1 MAEETIPTISSN
13 SEFVVSARKYRPQT
27 FRSVIGQSHI
37 TETLIGAISRG
48 QLAHAYL
55 FTGPRGVGKTT
66 CARIFA
72 RSINCLS
79 PTTEHEACGVCESCV
94 SFAKDRSFNI
104 HEMDAASN
112 NSVEDIRA
120 LNEKVRVAPQIG
132 RYSVY
137 IIDEVHMLST
147 AAFNAF
153 LKTLEEPPAHAIFI
167 LATTEKHKI
176 LPTILSRCQCYD
188 FNRIRIE
195 DTVEYLRYICQ
206 KEGVTSDEES
216 LHIIAQK
223 ADGGMRDALSTYD
236 MVVSF
241 CGNELTYDRV
251 AQSVGALDFD
261 TFFSATDMAISGDYA
276 SLLVLFD
283 KILKSGFEGQHFISG
298 LSEHFRSLLVA
309 KNPQTLPLL
318 EVTKTLLARYADQAA
333 RSDVGFLFAAIN
345 LLSATDSA
353 FRSSTNRRLHAELSL
368 MKLCGLKGTPTE
380 RAVLPKV
387 ELGTLVASP
396 SAAQNITQPVTPV
409 QPRPSTTQSPQVQ
422 PIPSAEQPL
431 QNIPQSQLQV
441 AAPASQINAINPVPN
456 PVPATPTATRPQTGS
471 VLGLSINSQPK
482 AQSDISGQQVASATP
497 ANQSTGQHTPEQVEK
512 ILIDGIGR
520 LIEVWS
526 SRNRLRIAT
535 ALSAH
540 RIEGQKLILLV
551 NGQALESELMVAK
564 LDIERDILDILG
576 VRAYIEVEMV
586 EEVQI
591 SRPVTVDQRLQYLVD
606 KNPDLLTLR
615 DKLDLTI

>member
-1 MAEETIPTISSN
+1 MSSPTPQVQSPTSP
-13 SEFVVSARKYRPQT
+13 SPDFVVSARKYRPQT
-27 FRSVIGQSHI
+27 FRSVVGQSHI
-37 TETLIGAISRG
+37 TETLVGAISRG

-72 RSINCLS
+72 RSINCLNPNS
-79 PTTEHEACGVCESCV
+79 DFEPCGVCESCV

-120 LNEKVRVAPQIG
+120 LNEKVRVAPQVG
-132 RYSVY
+132 KYSVY

-195 DTVEYLRYICQ
+195 DTVEYLRYIC
-206 KEGVTSDEES
+206 KSEGVTSDDES

-223 ADGGMRDALSTYD
+223 ADGGMRDALSTFD

-241 CGNELTYDRV
+241 CGNALTYDRV

-261 TFFSATDMAISGDYA
+261 TFFSATDMALSGDYG
-276 SLLVLFD
+276 SLVMLFD
-283 KILKSGFEGQHFISG
+283 NTLSKGFEGQHFISG
-298 LSEHFRSLLVA
+298 LAEHFRSLLVA

-318 EVTKTLLARYADQAA
+318 EASGNLLKRYADQANKA
-333 RSDVGFLFAAIN
+333 DVSFLFGGIN
-345 LLSATDSA
+345 LLNTTDGT
-353 FRSSTNRRLHAELSL
+353 FRTATNRRLHAELAL
-368 MKLCGLKGTPTE
+368 MKLCGLKGTPPE
-380 RAVLPKV
+380 RAVLPRV
-387 ELGTLVASP
+387 EFSGAGATTVAAAPSP
-396 SAAQNITQPVTPV
+396 AQNQ
-409 QPRPSTTQSPQVQ
+409 
-422 PIPSAEQPL
+422 A
-431 QNIPQSQLQV
+431 
-441 AAPASQINAINPVPN
+441 
-456 PVPATPTATRPQTGS
+456 PVPAPAPVATPPVVEPTRDPLPVTQVSPPTPTPAPVPTPAPTPKGGS
-471 VLGLSINSQPK
+471 VLGFSINNQATQTTNNQPETATNRPEAAQPK
-482 AQSDISGQQVASATP
+482 TEAEIAQILGE
-497 ANQSTGQHTPEQVEK
+497 NVEK
-512 ILIDGIGR
+512 LIG
-520 LIEVWS
+520 LWN

-535 ALSAH
+535 ALSSH
-540 RIEGQKLILLV
+540 RVDGAKLVLLV
-551 NGQALESELMVAK
+551 SGEALQSELEMAK
-564 LDIERDILDILG
+564 QDIERDILDIMG
-576 VRAYIEVEMV
+576 VRATLAVEIVDEVSV
-586 EEVQI
+586 
-591 SRPVTVDQRLQYLVD
+591 SRPVTVDQRLQHLVD
-606 KNPDLLTLR
+606 INPDIITLR

>member
-1 MAEETIPTISSN
+1 MAEETIPSSPATTQ
-13 SEFVVSARKYRPQT
+13 EFVVSARKYRPQT

-72 RSINCLS
+72 RSINCLN
-79 PTTEHEACGVCESCV
+79 PTSEHEACGVCESCV
-94 SFAKDRSFNI
+94 AFAKDRSFNI

-112 NSVEDIRA
+112 NSVEDIRS
-120 LNEKVRVAPQIG
+120 LNEKVRVSPQIG

-206 KEGVTSDEES
+206 KEGVTTDEES

-241 CGNELTYDRV
+241 CGNTLSYDRV

-261 TFFSATDMAISGDYA
+261 TFFSATNMALMGDYA
-276 SLLVLFD
+276 SLLVMFD
-283 KILKSGFEGQHFISG
+283 GVLKKGFEGQHFISG

-309 KNPQTLPLL
+309 KNPQTLTLL
-318 EVTKTLLARYADQAA
+318 EVTSSLASRYAEQASRA
-333 RSDVGFLFAAIN
+333 EVPFLFAGIN
-345 LLSATDSA
+345 LLNITDSG
-353 FRSSTNRRLHAELSL
+353 FRSATNRRLHAELAL
-368 MKLCGLKGTPTE
+368 MKLCGLKGVPPE
-380 RAVLPKV
+380 RALLPKV
-387 ELGTLVASP
+387 SGQIVQATPVAQQPLVAQPAPVAQQTPTVQQTPSSMPSP
-396 SAAQNITQPVTPV
+396 TSGGAQNAEQQSTTSTQPISQNSAP
-409 QPRPSTTQSPQVQ
+409 QAQSPQGAQTVNSHASNGSFLGFSINGT
-422 PIPSAEQPL
+422 PKNDTA
-431 QNIPQSQLQV
+431 QNGEPKGE
-441 AAPASQINAINPVPN
+441 AAPTLAEKTQEQIA
-456 PVPATPTATRPQTGS
+456 
-471 VLGLSINSQPK
+471 
-482 AQSDISGQQVASATP
+482 
-497 ANQSTGQHTPEQVEK
+497 E
-512 ILIDGIGR
+512 ILTNGIGKVVE
-520 LIEVWS
+520 LWK
-526 SRNRLRIAT
+526 SRNRIRIAT
-535 ALSAH
+535 ALSSH
-540 RIEGQKLILLV
+540 RIEGSTLTLLV
-551 NGQALESELMVAK
+551 SGEALQSELQLAQ
-564 LDIERDILDILG
+564 LDIQRDIIEQLG
-576 VRAYIEVEMV
+576 VRVTIAVETIDDI
-586 EEVQI
+586 QI
-591 SRPVTVDQRLQYLVD
+591 SRPVTVEQRLQHLVD
-606 KNPDLLTLR
+606 KNPTILDLR
-615 DKLDLTI
+615 QKLDLTI

>member
-1 MAEETIPTISSN
+1 MAENTTSQVPNT
-13 SEFVVSARKYRPQT
+13 EFIVSARKYRPQT
-27 FRSVIGQSHI
+27 FRSVVGQSHI
-37 TETLIGAISRG
+37 TETLVGAISRG

-79 PTTEHEACGVCESCV
+79 PNAEFEPCGVCESCV
-94 SFAKDRSFNI
+94 AFAKDRSFNI

-120 LNEKVRVAPQIG
+120 LNEKVRVAPQVG
-132 RYSVY
+132 KYSVY

-195 DTVEYLRYICQ
+195 DTVEYLRYIC
-206 KEGVTSDEES
+206 KSEGVTSDDES

-223 ADGGMRDALSTYD
+223 ADGGMRDALSTFD

-241 CGNELTYDRV
+241 CGSALTYDRV

-261 TFFSATDMAISGDYA
+261 TFFSATDMALSGDYG
-276 SLLVLFD
+276 SLVMLFD
-283 KILKSGFEGQHFISG
+283 NTLSKGFEGQHFISG
-298 LSEHFRSLLVA
+298 LVEHFRSLLVA

-318 EVTKTLLARYADQAA
+318 EASGNLLKRYADQATKA
-333 RSDVGFLFAAIN
+333 DVAFLFGGIN
-345 LLSATDSA
+345 LLNTTDGT
-353 FRSSTNRRLHAELSL
+353 FRTATNRRLHAELAL
-368 MKLCGLKGTPTE
+368 MKLCGLKGTPPE
-380 RAVLPKV
+380 RAVLPRV
-387 ELGTLVASP
+387 EFSGAG
-396 SAAQNITQPVTPV
+396 AK
-409 QPRPSTTQSPQVQ
+409 
-422 PIPSAEQPL
+422 
-431 QNIPQSQLQV
+431 V
-441 AAPASQINAINPVPN
+441 AAPPV
-456 PVPATPTATRPQTGS
+456 VTTPTLAAPTVEPTPTPLPPKQEIAPTPTPPPPTPPTPVVTAQKGGS
-471 VLGLSINSQPK
+471 LLGFSINGQAAQPSNNQPTAQTAKPKAAQPK
-482 AQSDISGQQVASATP
+482 TEAEIAQILGE
-497 ANQSTGQHTPEQVEK
+497 NVEK
-512 ILIDGIGR
+512 LIG
-520 LIEVWS
+520 LWN

-535 ALSAH
+535 ALSSH
-540 RIEGQKLILLV
+540 RVDGAKLVLLV
-551 NGQALESELMVAK
+551 SGEALQSELEMAK
-564 LDIERDILDILG
+564 QDIERDILEIMG
-576 VRAYIEVEMV
+576 VRATLAVEVV
-586 EEVQI
+586 DEVSV
-591 SRPVTVDQRLQYLVD
+591 SRPVTVDQRLQHLVD
-606 KNPDLLTLR
+606 INPDIITLR